1 MTRTLCSDTC
11 KICKFNMILI
21 WTRSSES
28 CSPLILETREPRRQ
42 DVNMS
47 SSPSPSPSSSSLSSS
62 NYSKRN
68 CYSIRCDGSLTDHPP
83 FGIAHVLSHLRCT
96 LLCCGTARIQVVL
109 LCDTIPFTP
118 PHCIFMFTCRF
129 Y

>member
-68 CYSIRCDGSLTDHPP
+68 CYSIRCDGSPHRPP
-83 FGIAHVLSHLRCT
+83 TIRHRPRSFPFALHTFVLRNCQDSGCPFVRHHSLHAATLYIHVH
-96 LLCCGTARIQVVL
+96 V
-109 LCDTIPFTP
+109 
-118 PHCIFMFTCRF
+118 
-129 Y
+129 